1 VGTPV
6 IRNVVLGRVREGV
19 EAVELEA
26 GLQELRD
33 LRVPGVEFEL
43 RAGRD
48 LGLRE
53 GNADFVITVDLADEA
68 AYRRYDE
75 DAEHNRIRRE
85 VFAHLCSSL
94 ERVQFALPDGATT
107 L

>member
-1 VGTPV
+1 M
-6 IRNVVLGRVREGV
+6 IRNVVLGRMREGV
-19 EAVELEA
+19 DAAELEA

-53 GNADFVITVDLADEA
+53 DNADFVITVDLADEA
-68 AYRRYDE
+68 AYRQYDE
-75 DAEHNRIRRE
+75 DVEHNRIRRE
-85 VFAHLCSSL
+85 VFGPLCSSL
-94 ERVQFALPDGATT
+94 ERVQFMLPDGDTT

>member
-1 VGTPV
+1 M
-6 IRNVVLGRVREGV
+6 IRNVVLGRMREGV
-19 EAVELEA
+19 DAAELEA

-43 RAGRD
+43 LAGRD

-68 AYRRYDE
+68 AYRQYDE
-75 DAEHNRIRRE
+75 DVEHNRIRRE
-85 VFAHLCSSL
+85 VFGPLCSSL
-94 ERVQFALPDGATT
+94 ERVQFMLPDGDTT

>member
-1 VGTPV
+1 M
-6 IRNVVLGRVREGV
+6 IRNVVLGRIREGV
-19 EAVELEA
+19 GTAEIEA

-53 GNADFVITVDLADEA
+53 GDADFVITVDLADEA

-75 DAEHNRIRRE
+75 DTEHNRIRRE
-85 VFAHLCSSL
+85 VFGPLCSSL
-94 ERVQFALPDGATT
+94 ERVQFMLPDEDTT

>member
-1 VGTPV
+1 M
-6 IRNVVLGRVREGV
+6 IRNVVLGRIREGV
-19 EAVELEA
+19 GAAELEA

-33 LRVPGVEFEL
+33 LRVQGVEFEL

-53 GNADFVITVDLADEA
+53 GNADFVITVDLADEE
-68 AYRRYDE
+68 AYRQYDE
-75 DAEHNRIRRE
+75 DAEHNRIRQD
-85 VFAHLCSSL
+85 VFGRLCASL
-94 ERVQFALPDGATT
+94 ERVQFVLPDGATT